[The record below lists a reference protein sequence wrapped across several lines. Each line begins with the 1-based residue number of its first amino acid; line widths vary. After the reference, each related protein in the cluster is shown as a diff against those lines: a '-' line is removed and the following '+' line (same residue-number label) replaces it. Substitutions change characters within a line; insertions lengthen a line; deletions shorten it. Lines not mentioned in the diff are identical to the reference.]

1 MTSDERGNLASPAHR
16 DRSLHP
22 HPACR
27 DGEVSHARVDTIE
40 VRLALRCLLGHCPDR
55 WPLELYWDAA
65 SGTNDIGR
73 AQGCTAAFNGIVR
86 QQRLAGVQVDT
97 VVETVS
103 PPPAG

>member
-1 MTSDERGNLASPAHR
+1 MSTSLSRHQRIVVDLSIRILRAAMVKS
-16 DRSLHP
+16 
-22 HPACR
+22 
-27 DGEVSHARVDTIE
+27 SHARVDTIE

-86 QQRLAGVQVDT
+86 QLRLAGVHADATAEAV
-97 VVETVS
+97 
-103 PPPAG
+103 PPPRVG

>member
-1 MTSDERGNLASPAHR
+1 MSGAISRHQRIVIDLSIRILRAAMVKS
-16 DRSLHP
+16 
-22 HPACR
+22 
-27 DGEVSHARVDTIE
+27 SHARVDTIE
-40 VRLALRCLLGHCPDR
+40 VRLALRSLLGHCPDR

-86 QQRLAGVQVDT
+86 QLRLAGVQVDT
-97 VVETVS
+97 VAETVS